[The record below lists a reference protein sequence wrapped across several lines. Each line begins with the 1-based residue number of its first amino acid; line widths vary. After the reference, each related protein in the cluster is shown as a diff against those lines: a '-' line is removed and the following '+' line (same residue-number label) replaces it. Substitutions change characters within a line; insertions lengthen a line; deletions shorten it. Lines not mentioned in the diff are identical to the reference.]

1 MSDTTDMQQ
10 PPVDPLG
17 IPMPT
22 GGGVSQD
29 FPYRP
34 EPRYAIVNGKR
45 VMYDGPGV
53 VDANG
58 QFALKDA
65 NGNPTYYDLQ
75 NDPTQIY
82 YGMGDEQ
89 REMLLDILERKNM
102 NVSNPNAAINA
113 ITNLLET
120 ANIMGRTWEVA
131 LRMVDQQF
139 PDASRSA
146 AAPRFRVSAAADIRS
161 VANEVAKRTLGRQ
174 FTDDE
179 VQRFVTSYQQSE
191 MRFQQQTA
199 GVVEAPPSAD
209 VAAEQ
214 FAQQVAPTEANAY
227 KYLGAVDMLMKNLG
241 QV

>member
-1 MSDTTDMQQ
+1 MADPTDMQQ

-17 IPMPT
+17 IPMPQ
-22 GGGVSQD
+22 GGGVSQN

-34 EPRYAIVNGKR
+34 EPRIAVVNGR
-45 VMYDGPGV
+45 RTMYDGPGV

-58 QFALKDA
+58 NFAIKDA
-65 NGNPTYYDLQ
+65 AGNPTYYDLQ
-75 NDPTQIY
+75 NDPVQIL
-82 YGMGDEQ
+82 YGMSDSQ
-89 REMLLDILERKNM
+89 REVLLDILDRKNV

-113 ITNLLET
+113 MANLLES
-120 ANIMGRTWEVA
+120 ANVMGRTWEVA
-131 LRMVDQQF
+131 LRMLDQQF
-139 PDASRSA
+139 PDSTRAV
-146 AAPRFRVSAAADIRS
+146 AAPRFRVSAAGDIRS

-191 MRFQQQTA
+191 MRFQQQTS
-199 GVVEAPPSAD
+199 GVVEAPASAD